1 MPLPVGAVAPDFT
14 LTDPMTGRSVSL
26 SDYAGSDRMLV
37 FFRGTWC
44 PYCRDQMHLLAE
56 NQGRLAAAGIALLGV
71 VCQASASVR
80 RYLDA
85 HPLPF
90 PLLPDETRNVA
101 RSYGVHYWVS
111 YEGIN
116 LAQPSLFIV
125 DRAGIVTFAHRGRN
139 MRDLPVSAVIEKFI
153 GFLGDGTPSPPEK
166 Q

>member
-1 MPLPVGAVAPDFT
+1 V
-14 LTDPMTGRSVSL
+14 TGRAVSL
-26 SDYAGSDRMLV
+26 AGYAGKDVMLV

-44 PYCRDQMHLLAE
+44 PYCREQMHLLAE
-56 NQGRLAAAGIALLGV
+56 NHDQLTAAGIAVVGV
-71 VCQASASVR
+71 VCQRSDSVR
-80 RYLDA
+80 RYLAA

-116 LAQPSLFIV
+116 LAQPSLFIL

-139 MRDLPVSAVIEKFI
+139 MRDLPVGAVIGKFI
-153 GFLGDGTPSPPEK
+153 GFLGDAAPSP
-166 Q
+166 